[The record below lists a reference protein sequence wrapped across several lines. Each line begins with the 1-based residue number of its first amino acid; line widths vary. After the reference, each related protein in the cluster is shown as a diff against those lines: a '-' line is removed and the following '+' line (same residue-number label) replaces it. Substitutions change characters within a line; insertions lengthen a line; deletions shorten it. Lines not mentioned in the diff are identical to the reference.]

1 MKKYMYVRTL
11 AVILAITLNVL
22 IVWVA
27 EAQTNQAPPQA
38 NQDASQ
44 ILEHYAMVGRNPAHG
59 SQADPNP
66 DGGTDTEA
74 TKNEN
79 QVLFEES
86 LQHLMP
92 LSEEQIYEYRQ
103 HSDRRERALLPV
115 SPHLNS
121 RTVRV
126 SLEPG
131 KSPVTVQ
138 TTANI
143 ATSLVFHDCTGKPW
157 PITSVTN
164 GGPNFFQVLR
174 PELQDGNL
182 LNVMPMQDYGAS
194 TLVITLEGKDIPL
207 VIRLESDSVRS
218 PKRKAD
224 ALLLFQLAHRGPHAE
239 TPITNNIQETVT
251 SDMLAFLD
259 HVPPKDAVIVKTKS
273 KYEKLTIWKYQDKH
287 YIRTNHTLMWP
298 AWSAVVNGAGN
309 IKCYEV
315 PITSRFIL
323 SCDGT
328 MESVLLQ
335 NATSTREVPHE

>member
-1 MKKYMYVRTL
+1 MKQFFFLCV
-11 AVILAITLNVL
+11 AITFFFSSTSSAP
-22 IVWVA
+22 WA
-27 EAQTNQAPPQA
+27 ASSQPPQDDQEA
-38 NQDASQ
+38 TQV
-44 ILEHYAMVGRNPAHG
+44 LEHYATLGRNPAYEN
-59 SQADPNP
+59 QVDPNA
-66 DGGTDTEA
+66 DGDA
-74 TKNEN
+74 SADIADDEN

-115 SPHLNS
+115 SPYLNS

-131 KSPVTVQ
+131 KSPVTVR

-182 LNVMPMQDYGAS
+182 LNVMPTQDYGAS

-239 TPITNNIQETVT
+239 TPIVTDIQETVT

-259 HVPPKDAVIVKTKS
+259 HVPPKGAVIVTTKS
-273 KYEKLTIWKYQDKH
+273 KLEKLSIWKFQDKH

-315 PITSRFIL
+315 PVTSRIIL

-335 NATSTREVPHE
+335 NGTPTKEVPHE